1 MDTVSEM
8 LHHDTARASLM
19 NRSLTP
25 RQQQVYDFIREKIVA
40 RGFGPTVREIGDF
53 LKISSPNGVV
63 CHLKALERKGM
74 INRLANKSRAIE
86 LTEIISRDK
95 QYSLPLGGRI
105 LGDICSFGVDPG
117 SKVELLRF
125 VGEDR
130 FAVKV
135 VGDSLKEVHIAAGD
149 SLVIQ
154 RQSTASAGQMVLA
167 KMPNE
172 GTQLVFWM
180 PEGNRVVQRNDRGLA
195 ARGHVRSRYSSSGE
209 GLITFGC
216 GIPTPQTAR
225 TRRGSSAAARYVT
238 AAPQS

>member
-135 VGDSLKEVHIAAGD
+135 VGDSLKEAHIAAGD

-180 PEGNRVVQRNDRGLA
+180 PEGNRVRLQALDRK
-195 ARGHVRSRYSSSGE
+195 
-209 GLITFGC
+209 
-216 GIPTPQTAR
+216 
-225 TRRGSSAAARYVT
+225 AAARLVDS
-238 AAPQS
+238 AEVVGVVIGLFREF